1 MGAKGANGTAR
12 AYGLVSA
19 AGVVDP
25 TRTFNATVRKLTS
38 IPGEYCITSG
48 PGINPATVAPQ
59 LTIDFTTGGDA
70 DALAQFGS
78 GSTRCKA
85 TEFGVLTRTA
95 STGGLADEGFT
106 FLVP

>member
-1 MGAKGANGTAR
+1 
-12 AYGLVSA
+12 
-19 AGVVDP
+19 
-25 TRTFNATVRKLTS
+25 
-38 IPGEYCITSG
+38 
-48 PGINPATVAPQ
+48 

-78 GSTRCKA
+78 GSTSCKA